1 MQLTDAFNGIIKQLE
16 KTNEELGFKISEKT
30 DNSVVF
36 KGDKGI
42 YRMVYD
48 DKNTI
53 LSFDCAYEEGE
64 NETEFNTVS
73 RSLFDINH
81 IDDRDIKSAANEAR
95 DEIEQ
100 LFNARKKVNL
110 DKVKMPKAV
119 SRGKAKNGIVSYDV
133 DTLANRFATLYPELK
148 DDIKLNIATY
158 GEFLPETFFMEKGN
172 AKVLDIIK
180 NGTAAEQKKLF
191 KNLGDIFE
199 DGTNEVQDIIAVTI
213 LGEMKNDPEMMA
225 VADKYMTEYMSGPVH
240 EVNKITAKNNRLT
253 KKLANPPVYKP
264 NKKKKAFSLDNM
276 IQPQ

>member
-1 MQLTDAFNGIIKQLE
+1 
-16 KTNEELGFKISEKT
+16 
-30 DNSVVF
+30 
-36 KGDKGI
+36 
-42 YRMVYD
+42 
-48 DKNTI
+48 
-53 LSFDCAYEEGE
+53 
-64 NETEFNTVS
+64 
-73 RSLFDINH
+73 
-81 IDDRDIKSAANEAR
+81 
-95 DEIEQ
+95 
-100 LFNARKKVNL
+100 
-110 DKVKMPKAV
+110 
-119 SRGKAKNGIVSYDV
+119 
-133 DTLANRFATLYPELK
+133 
-148 DDIKLNIATY
+148 
-158 GEFLPETFFMEKGN
+158 MEKGN

-240 EVNKITAKNNRLT
+240 EVNKITAKKNRLT